1 MHTMGDGMETWYD
14 KNKKYKSILPSNN
27 VVLRQLVYLL
37 FKNEKK
43 QLSKFR
49 YVYIYYVRRYISII
63 SEWELSGYTSSLRM
77 IL

>member
-43 QLSKFR
+43 TTIEIPVR
-49 YVYIYYVRRYISII
+49 IYMYI
-63 SEWELSGYTSSLRM
+63 LCA
-77 IL
+77 